1 MQDIGSN
8 NTVKDVLVDE
18 PITTEEQERLNRKE
32 FAKLFAE
39 TLLGHTDPSCL
50 IAALYGPWGSGK
62 SSLLYLIENH
72 LRNSSSSTNDYII
85 IRFNPWN
92 ISSVDQ
98 LIAMFFH
105 ELKVAVLGKQTITK
119 LRDSLIKL
127 LNVFSGILTV
137 GQLSPVGNQYFALG
151 VEATKK
157 LSGTLKE
164 TMNKSLIKV
173 KEELEEQLSKT
184 AKRIFILIDDIDRLD
199 QHAMKLLFRMI
210 RLNADFKNTTY
221 LLAFDPKI
229 VEDLLDIEQP
239 KYGKEYLEK
248 IIQLPINIPSIDEA
262 ILIEILTAELDKFI
276 GKYDGSKFDKEYKE
290 LWQELI
296 TSGRFFK
303 FFRTIRDV
311 VRYVNGLRLNYS
323 LVFNNVNLVDFMA
336 LEAIRIFAADSY
348 DLIRRNKGILTR
360 SGTRGYM
367 GQAEN
372 IEETKKVLSHIFN
385 PKRRING
392 ELTKAERRS
401 EIVEA
406 TCKVI
411 FPQLGRIYSGGSY
424 GSSMEQTWRQA
435 KRICAEDI
443 FNNYFLLGV
452 PKGEISDEEMRTT
465 LSLSNNYLSL
475 VEALNEMF
483 ERKLGRRFLERVED
497 YLNEVPMAH
506 IEETIVALFEIEE
519 KVVTEPRVMLGT
531 SADLQTAR
539 LVYLLLKRIEEKEQ
553 RKQAIIN
560 AINRSSKIFLP
571 VYFVALTTPDEN
583 GGGSRNEASQ
593 ELGFSSEDLGELQ
606 TLCISRIKAR
616 AGSSELSKSPH
627 LGMILFRWLDW
638 GVADEVKEYAR
649 KLADTDEGVVDL
661 LVGFSSEVLSSGG
674 RRHVEINKDNI
685 AKFVDINIIEKKVK
699 EIREAKLDQLNEPQK
714 ESVEAFLRGGG
725 LFDNV

>member
-1 MQDIGSN
+1 MQNTGSN
-8 NTVKDVLVDE
+8 NTVKNVLVDE

-72 LRNSSSSTNDYII
+72 LRNSSPSTNDYII

-229 VEDLLDIEQP
+229 VEDVLDIEQP
-239 KYGKEYLEK
+239 KHGKEYLEK

-262 ILIEILTAELDKFI
+262 ILVEILTQELDKFI
-276 GKYDGSKFDKEYKE
+276 GKFDESKFDKE
-290 LWQELI
+290 LWRELI

-311 VRYVNGLRLNYS
+311 VRYVNGLKISYS

-360 SGTRGYM
+360 LGTRGSL
-367 GQAEN
+367 GQDEN
-372 IEETKKVLSHIFN
+372 IEETKKMLSHIFN
-385 PKRRING
+385 PKRRSNG
-392 ELTKAERRS
+392 ELTEAEGRS

-411 FPQLGRIYSGGSY
+411 FPQLGRIYSNVSY
-424 GSSMEQTWRQA
+424 VSSTEQTWRQE
-435 KRICAEDI
+435 KRICAKDI
-443 FNNYFLLGV
+443 FDNYFLLGV
-452 PKGEISDEEMRTT
+452 PKGEISDEEMRAT
-465 LSLSNNYLSL
+465 LARSNNYLSL
-475 VEALNEMF
+475 VEALNELF

-497 YLNEVPMAH
+497 YLSEVPITN

-519 KVVTEPRVMLGT
+519 RVVSEPRVMLGT

-539 LVYLLLKRIEEKEQ
+539 LVYLLIKRIEEKEK

-560 AINRSSKIFLP
+560 AINRTDKIFLP
-571 VYFVALTTPDEN
+571 IYFVVLITPDEN
-583 GGGSRNEASQ
+583 GKGSRIEALQ
-593 ELGFSSEDLGELQ
+593 ELGFSSEDLRELQ
-606 TLCISRIKAR
+606 SLCISKIGAS
-616 AGSSELSKSPH
+616 AASSTLSKSPH
-627 LGMILFRWLDW
+627 LGMLLFRWLDW
-638 GVADEVKEYAR
+638 GVEDEVKEYAR

-661 LVGFSSEVLSSGG
+661 LVGLSSEVLSSGG
-674 RRHVEINKDNI
+674 RRRVEINKDNV
-685 AKFVDINIIEKKVK
+685 ARFVDINIIERKVN
-699 EIREAKLDQLNEPQK
+699 EICETKLDQLNESQK
-714 ESVEAFLRGGG
+714 ESVEAFLKGKG
-725 LFDNV
+725 LFDRI